1 MIFKHM
7 IKDKRTVD
15 NRHSQIILEYF
26 LFKTVYFCRMKE
38 TLIMKHVGRINLQ
51 YWRMRKY
58 SMLTGKY
65 L

>member
-1 MIFKHM
+1 M

-51 YWRMRKY
+51 Y
-58 SMLTGKY
+58 
-65 L
+65 